1 MGRGLTQN
9 LSRWRTRNG
18 AYAFA
23 AGLIALLVA
32 LFSVNLW
39 QGYREALEQ
48 AERDVQNLTATLEQ
62 DIAGKLLLIDYALV
76 EIAALVETDLRS
88 GTPGALL
95 ADADWLQRRR
105 LRLPGASGLGVI
117 DAHGIV
123 TSATTIPGTVN
134 LNISDREYFQVL
146 QADPARGLYI
156 SLPYEARTARG
167 EWRFNL
173 TRAFTK
179 PDGTF
184 GGIVVAT
191 MDLARVSESFGALQI
206 GQTGAVALWNGEG
219 IQLARYPMQQGSVGR
234 VMRSGPEK
242 CTAETRAAVFE
253 TLPVNSNALVR
264 IAACRRLADLPLTV
278 AVGLGRNEV
287 LGEWK
292 RGAALFGA
300 VLVLC
305 AAAVLLFA
313 HWIGRLHEA
322 ALGTAEARLRD
333 AIECSGEGFALFDAE
348 DRLEAWNSKFID
360 QFPHFK
366 ALEPLHGRRFEELLR
381 ANLPYIDAARHDP
394 EAFVVKRMAQHR
406 NPGGE
411 PLLIGHRDG
420 RWFMLHERRT
430 SYGGVVSVRAEITA
444 LKQNEERLEQL
455 AEGLST
461 AKRQAE
467 EANQAKSKFL
477 ASMSHELR
485 TPLNAIIGFAELI
498 ERQSAADLGALDR
511 AVDYAHDI
519 KRSGVHLLEL
529 INDILDMSKIEAGK
543 QQFRDEPL
551 DLQEMGEM
559 SVRMLSSRALSG
571 SVTLTC
577 DVPPYLPLLRAD
589 HRSIKQVLLN
599 LLSNAVKFTPA
610 GGSVSLRVALHTDGG
625 LVLSVV
631 DTGVGIPADQI
642 ARVFE
647 PFRQVD
653 RKKYGKSEGTGLG
666 LSICKGL
673 LEPHGA
679 TITLAS
685 EVGQGTT
692 ATVHFP
698 AERTLRRPLTVAAR

>member
-1 MGRGLTQN
+1 MGRVLTHN
-9 LSRWRTRNG
+9 LSRWRTRHG

-76 EIAALVETDLRS
+76 EIVALVENDLR
-88 GTPGALL
+88 GNAPGALL
-95 ADADWLQRRR
+95 ADADWLQRRL
-105 LRLPGASGLGVI
+105 LRMPGAAGLGVI
-117 DAHGIV
+117 DARGIV
-123 TSATTIPGTVN
+123 TPATTIPGTPR
-134 LNISDREYFQVL
+134 LDISDREYFQVL
-146 QADPARGLYI
+146 RDNPARGLYI
-156 SLPYEARTARG
+156 SLPYEARSAKG

-173 TRAFTK
+173 ARAFVR
-179 PDGTF
+179 PNGTF

-191 MDLARVSESFGALQI
+191 MDLAKVSESFGALQI
-206 GQTGAVALWNGEG
+206 GQTGAVALWNNEG
-219 IQLARYPMQQGSVGR
+219 IRLARYPVQEGVGSARPVAR
-234 VMRSGPEK
+234 TECSGEQR
-242 CTAETRAAVFE
+242 TAVYRAVSPNTGAV
-253 TLPVNSNALVR
+253 TR
-264 IAACRRLADLPLTV
+264 IAACRRVADLPLTV
-278 AVGLGRNEV
+278 AIGLGSSEV

-292 RGAALFGA
+292 RGVALFGA

-333 AIECSGEGFALFDAE
+333 AIESSGEGFALFDA
-348 DRLEAWNSKFID
+348 DGRLEAWNAKFIE

-366 ALEPLHGRRFEELLR
+366 ALEPLHGRSFEDILR
-381 ANLPYIDAARHDP
+381 CNLPYLDAARHDP
-394 EAFVVKRMAQHR
+394 EAFVAQRLAQHR
-406 NPGGE
+406 NPTGE
-411 PLLIGHRDG
+411 PLLLGHTDG
-420 RWFMLHERRT
+420 RWFMVQERRT
-430 SYGGVVSVRAEITA
+430 SYGGLVSVRAEITA
-444 LKQNEERLEQL
+444 LKRNEERLEQL
-455 AEGLST
+455 AESLAA
-461 AKRQAE
+461 AKQQAE
-467 EANQAKSKFL
+467 VANQAKSKFL

-485 TPLNAIIGFAELI
+485 TPLNAIIGFAELT
-498 ERQSAADLGALDR
+498 ERQSAADLGSLER

-529 INDILDMSKIEAGK
+529 INDILDMSKIEAGR

-551 DLQEMGEM
+551 DLQDMGEM
-559 SVRMLSSRALSG
+559 SVRMLSSRALSSG
-571 SVTLTC
+571 VTLTC
-577 DVPPYLPLLRAD
+577 DIPPYLPLLRAD
-589 HRSIKQVLLN
+589 RRSIKQVLLN

-610 GGSVSLRVALHTDGG
+610 GGTVSLRVTLHSDGG
-625 LVLSVV
+625 LLLSVV
-631 DTGVGIPADQI
+631 DTGIGIPADQI

-679 TITLAS
+679 TITLTSA
-685 EVGQGTT
+685 VGQGTT

>member
-1 MGRGLTQN
+1 MGRVLTHD

-32 LFSVNLW
+32 LFSFNLW
-39 QGYREALEQ
+39 HGHREALEQ
-48 AERDVQNLTATLEQ
+48 AERDVHNLAAILEQ

-76 EIAALVETDLRS
+76 EIANLVESDLRS
-88 GTPGALL
+88 DAPGAVF
-95 ADADWLQRRR
+95 ADAEWLHRRR

-117 DAHGIV
+117 DARGIV
-123 TSATTIPGTVN
+123 TEATTIPGTPR
-134 LNISDREYFQVL
+134 LDISDREYFQKIR
-146 QADPARGLYI
+146 DNPGMGLYV

-173 TRAFTK
+173 TRAFVR
-179 PDGTF
+179 PDGSF

-191 MDLARVSESFGALQI
+191 MDLAKVAASFGTINI
-206 GQTGAVALWNGEG
+206 GATGAVALWNSQG
-219 IQLARYPMQQGSVGR
+219 IQLAHYPVQDGGVGR
-234 VMRSGPEK
+234 VKRTGPGH
-242 CTAETRAAVFE
+242 CTAERRSAVYE
-253 TLPVNSNALVR
+253 TASPEPGALVR
-264 IAACRRLADLPLTV
+264 IAACRRLVDLPLTV
-278 AVGLGRNEV
+278 AVGLGRDEV
-287 LGEWK
+287 LAEWR
-292 RGAALFGA
+292 RGAALFAA

-305 AAAVLLFA
+305 AGAVLLFA

-333 AIECSGEGFALFDAE
+333 AIESSGEGFALFDAE
-348 DRLEAWNSKFID
+348 DRLEAWNARFIE

-366 ALEPLHGRRFEELLR
+366 ALEPLHGRTFEEILR
-381 ANLPYIDAARHDP
+381 CNLPYLDVTRHGSEEFVARRL
-394 EAFVVKRMAQHR
+394 EQHR
-406 NPGGE
+406 NPTGE
-411 PLLIGHRDG
+411 PIVVAHRDG
-420 RWFMLHERRT
+420 RWFMVQERRT
-430 SYGGVVSVRAEITA
+430 SYGGLVSVRADITA
-444 LKQNEERLEQL
+444 LKQNEERLEHL
-455 AEGLST
+455 AENLSA

-498 ERQSAADLGALDR
+498 ERQAEGRGSIER

-519 KRSGVHLLEL
+519 RRSGVHLLEL
-529 INDILDMSKIEAGK
+529 INDILDMSKIEAGR
-543 QQFRDEPL
+543 QQFSDEPL
-551 DLQEMGEM
+551 DLQELGEM
-559 SVRMLSSRALSG
+559 CARMLGSRATTG
-571 SVTLTC
+571 EVTLRSEI
-577 DVPPYLPLLRAD
+577 PAYLPLLRAD

-599 LLSNAVKFTPA
+599 LLSNAVKFTPP
-610 GGSVSLRVALHTDGG
+610 GGSVVLSVSLHTDGG
-625 LVLSVV
+625 LVLSVR
-631 DTGVGIPADQI
+631 DDGIGIPADQI

-653 RKKYGKSEGTGLG
+653 RKNYSKAEGTGLG

-679 TITLAS
+679 TIQLVST
-685 EVGQGTT
+685 VGKGTT

-698 AERTLRRPLTVAAR
+698 PERTLRRPLTVAAR